1 MLACLWKLA
10 AKAIGN
16 DVILTEQHQIR
27 KRREKMGFSKRLCF
41 RALRLFRAPRGENLS
56 TSQKDGT
63 IALFQETYHILDWFG
78 FVTHFPGNPENGGE
92 ACSGCV
98 CLSWASSDR
107 TVLNR
112 DRETEKSLWE
122 QRFFFSFS
130 FFFPSKMKWWTMA
143 AQVLS
148 SALLVSVFGG
158 QGLIYSIILI
168 LSTNPMKRLKT
179 ISESLII
186 C

>member
-63 IALFQETYHILDWFG
+63 IALFQENYHILDWFG

-122 QRFFFSFS
+122 QRVF
-130 FFFPSKMKWWTMA
+130 FFFPFLFSFQDEMMDN
-143 AQVLS
+143 
-148 SALLVSVFGG
+148 GG
-158 QGLIYSIILI
+158 TSIEF
-168 LSTNPMKRLKT
+168 STSGFSIWRTGPDIFYHFNFVNKSHEKT
-179 ISESLII
+179 ENN
-186 C
+186 